1 MSAPLGGGFASVRRF
16 LAEIKSD
23 ARRSGYVW
31 LGDAAFFQQQCRQG
45 LLDALIDPALRDF
58 CVSEVVLGEQ
68 TVFDALDHARTPSL
82 MAPFQIIFVRNVR
95 TLYQRGSKKE
105 EFAAIDAY
113 FRDASPQALLIFV
126 ADHLHIPADV
136 RRMDMQEKEQYEKIR
151 ETLGNHC
158 GMVELAEAS
167 EEDAQRWVVETTTQA
182 GVRCDA
188 DAARELVDAL
198 HGELMGIASEV
209 EKLLL
214 YVSGRDQITLADVE
228 KMVESARQRS
238 LFELT
243 DAISA
248 HDKAR
253 ALGVLQGLLHA
264 GDGGEEAAIGHLY
277 LLARTFRQML
287 VVLEKNVRD
296 SRAIWQALWPGF
308 RVAPFAVDDLIRQAR
323 RYKSRRDLMR
333 MIERVARADRDLR
346 SSPVDKRLVLEQMVI
361 DLAAIGQAVL
371 P

>member
-1 MSAPLGGGFASVRRF
+1 MGTQLGGAFASVRRF
-16 LAEIKSD
+16 LAEVKSE
-23 ARRSGYVW
+23 ARRSGYIW
-31 LGDAAFFQQQCRQG
+31 LGDEGFFQQQCRRG
-45 LLDALIDPALRDF
+45 LLDALIDPAMRDF

-68 TVFDALDHARTPSL
+68 TIFNALDHACTPSL
-82 MAPFQIIFVRNVR
+82 MAPFQIIFVRNVK

-113 FRDASPQALLIFV
+113 FQNANPQAVLIFV

-136 RRMDMQEKEQYEKIR
+136 RRMEMQEKEQYEKIR
-151 ETLGNHC
+151 ETLGTHC
-158 GMVELAEAS
+158 GMVELAHVS
-167 EEDAQRWVVETTTQA
+167 EEDAVRWVIDTAAQADVCCET
-182 GVRCDA
+182 

-198 HGELMGIASEV
+198 HAEMMGIASEV

-214 YVSGRDQITLADVE
+214 YVSGRNQITLADVE
-228 KMVESARQRS
+228 TMVESARQRS
-238 LFELT
+238 LYELT

-253 ALGVLQGLLHA
+253 ALRVLQGLLHA

-277 LLARTFRQML
+277 MLARTFRQMI

-323 RYKSRRDLMR
+323 RYKNRRDLMR

-346 SSPVDKRLVLEQMVI
+346 SSPVDKRLVMEQMVI
-361 DLAAIGQAVL
+361 DLAVIGQAARS
-371 P
+371 

>member
-1 MSAPLGGGFASVRRF
+1 MGAQLGGAFAAVRRF
-16 LAEIKSD
+16 LVEINTD
-23 ARRSGYVW
+23 ARRAGYVW
-31 LGDAAFFQQQCRQG
+31 LGDAGFFQQQCRQG
-45 LLDALIDPALRDF
+45 LLEALIDPALRDF
-58 CVSEVVLGEQ
+58 CVSEVVLVEQ
-68 TVFDALDHARTPSL
+68 TVFDALDHALTPSL

-95 TLYQRGSKKE
+95 ALYQRGSKKE

-113 FRDASPQALLIFV
+113 FRDPNPQALLIFV

-136 RRMDMQEKEQYEKIR
+136 RRMEMQEKEQYEKIR
-151 ETLGNHC
+151 ETLGSAC

-167 EEDAQRWVVETTTQA
+167 EDDAIRWVIDTTSQA
-182 GVRCDA
+182 GMRCEA
-188 DAARELVDAL
+188 DAARELVDAM
-198 HGELMGIASEV
+198 HGEMMGIASEV

-214 YVSGRDQITLADVE
+214 YVTGCDHIALADVE

-277 LLARTFRQML
+277 MLARTFRQML
-287 VVLEKNVRD
+287 VVVEKNVRD

-323 RYKSRRDLMR
+323 RYKHRRDLMR
-333 MIERVARADRDLR
+333 MIDRVARADRDLR

-361 DLAAIGQAVL
+361 DLAAIGKVAS
-371 P
+371 